1 MATYYKFKER
11 DKQERID
18 WGGIAKEF
26 SDDIQAERQR
36 RAKLKSEHTAQEAK
50 MQAELSQYDAM
61 SNETLNETALK
72 ASQEAKKYIK
82 SRYDAMRRGEI
93 SPDDW
98 ALAQQSISDD
108 FTNFKSVAQGLD
120 KAYQELGDGTE
131 GNTFLAEYLSKNLDI
146 SKGNIVPGPDG
157 RLVLQVKDEEGNV
170 RNTPIRS
177 LQKHMTER
185 WDNYDVDVSKLT
197 KELGTYEQ
205 TVGTYGKQE
214 TVKANEA
221 YGNWLESQQDNL
233 IASGPQKI
241 SSVLTEFGAYEL
253 TSDKSQAGVNKIY
266 VERDAS
272 GKMIP
277 QLTDEMKEEAR
288 DLLKTQIEIRLNRK
302 FDDGKLKEN
311 EMRAKN
317 TALSLRMQE
326 ASRAQ
331 GKEKEEI
338 EAATSL
344 SKDVRKLLH
353 EKNVQGLA
361 NMRYGKERMPIDGG
375 SIQIFHGD
383 QPTGKGGKKITYIKF
398 NTVDTSKT
406 GEGDDEYLTFPHEI
420 QVDNDEGLQQFV
432 RELYEGR
439 GIKMTQSAFEAI
451 REDVLGAKG
460 PQKKPN
466 VQELIKKYSK

>member
-36 RAKLKSEHTAQEAK
+36 RTQLKSEHTAQEAK

-131 GNTFLAEYLSKNLDI
+131 GNTFLAEYLTKNLDI

-157 RLVLQVKDEEGNV
+157 RLVLQVTDENGNV

-185 WDNYDVDVSKLT
+185 WDNYDVDINKLS
-197 KELGTYEQ
+197 KELGAYEE

-241 SSVLTEFGAYEL
+241 SSVLTEFGGYEL
-253 TSDKSQAGVNKIY
+253 TSDKSQAGGNKIY

-277 QLTDEMKEEAR
+277 QLTDEMKEEAKG
-288 DLLKTQIEIRLNRK
+288 LLKTQIEARLGRK
-302 FDDGKLKEN
+302 FDDGKLKED
-311 EMRAKN
+311 EMKNKRAGL
-317 TALSLRMQE
+317 ALRQSEVATKLK
-326 ASRAQ
+326 A
-331 GKEKEEI
+331 KEKTNETANEWADLI
-338 EAATSL
+338 RKNL
-344 SKDVRKLLH
+344 YDKDFSAFGGML
-353 EKNVQGLA
+353 
-361 NMRYGKERMPIDGG
+361 YGEQQMPINPN
-375 SIQIFHGD
+375 SIKAYAGNREIKKGD
-383 QPTGKGGKKITYIKF
+383 AGQATFLRFQTMDDTKVDEEGNPITYEHEVQIKNDLGLINF
-398 NTVDTSKT
+398 IKDLYGPKATPEMIESFIQNVKNAKAPESKSNINF
-406 GEGDDEYLTFPHEI
+406 G
-420 QVDNDEGLQQFV
+420 
-432 RELYEGR
+432 
-439 GIKMTQSAFEAI
+439 
-451 REDVLGAKG
+451 
-460 PQKKPN
+460 
-466 VQELIKKYSK
+466 